1 MKKSK
6 LRFWLIF
13 DLLWLALIFGHSC
26 MPATVSRA
34 ESGGLLAVVQT
45 VLPWM
50 SHTLLRKLGH
60 ITEYAILGVGL
71 TGLFSNK
78 KGYALHRPVAAG
90 LFAALCDETI
100 QLFVAGRSGE
110 VRDIWIDLGGLLLG
124 ALLLRLVYRIRK

>member
-1 MKKSK
+1 MKQSK
-6 LRFWLIF
+6 FRFWLVF
-13 DLLWLALIFGHSC
+13 DLLWLMLIFGHSLL
-26 MPATVSRA
+26 PATVSRA

-45 VLPWM
+45 VFPWI

-71 TGLFSNK
+71 TGLFSNR
-78 KGYALHRPVAAG
+78 KGFSLPKPLAAG

-110 VRDIWIDLGGLLLG
+110 VRDIWIDLAGLLLG
-124 ALLLRLVYRIRK
+124 TLLLRLVYRIRK